1 MTSNASLK
9 YEYENLSSLNNVTS
23 LPSPLKYCRI
33 EATIPWSVFSG
44 YLLPSAFG
52 TAQINNAN
60 VRFNYSSDIASK
72 LFCILF
78 RPARRSFPS
87 PTSQTFLFLCCRQF
101 SNQFAAHLSL
111 YFVGLGTVSPRNLGL
126 NFNVWNRHCEAIL
139 GYHWFLFLN
148 VDIQN
153 WFTQLTMLPKSSHRR
168 RLDWVLA
175 EPIHISSSECSDKIA
190 QQTARKNPRQ

>member
-111 YFVGLGTVSPRNLGL
+111 YFVGLGTVSPSNLGL
-126 NFNVWNRHCEAIL
+126 NFNVWNWHCEAIL
-139 GYHWFLFLN
+139 YTTGFFFSTLIYN
-148 VDIQN
+148 
-153 WFTQLTMLPKSSHRR
+153 TMSSKSSHRL
-168 RLDWVLA
+168 RLDWVLT

-190 QQTARKNPRQ
+190 QQTAGKNLSNAV